1 VRHARQTIGLHLHH
15 ADREIIAEITDDNT
29 QLPQPTLPGPADESG
44 RGLTLVEA
52 LADTWGTRPTSTGK
66 TVWFTL
72 ATHLAPR

>member
-15 ADREIIAEITDDNT
+15 TDREIIAEITDDNT
-29 QLPQPTLPGPADESG
+29 QLPRRTLPAPADESG

-52 LADTWGTRPTSTGK
+52 LADTWGARPSSTGK

-72 ATHLAPR
+72 ATHAAPQ